1 MFNGREV
8 FEGTLYVIS
17 DFETHA
23 ILLTGKDKETV
34 LENAGSECFEK
45 GDFIFCTSIDYSKLR
60 LMGTILEDV
69 LSKHHGKKVK
79 ITVKQVK

>member
-1 MFNGREV
+1 MSRGREV

-23 ILLTGKDKETV
+23 ILLTDKDKETV

-45 GDFIFCTSIDYSKLR
+45 GDFIFCTSIDYTKLR
-60 LMGTILEDV
+60 LMGTILEDAV
-69 LSKHHGKKVK
+69 SKYHEKKVK
-79 ITVKQVK
+79 ITVKELG